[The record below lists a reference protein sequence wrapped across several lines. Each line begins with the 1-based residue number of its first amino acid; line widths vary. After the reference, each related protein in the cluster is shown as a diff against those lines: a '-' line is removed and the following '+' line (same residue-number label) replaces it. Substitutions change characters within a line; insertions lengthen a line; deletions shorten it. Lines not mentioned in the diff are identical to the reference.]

1 MTAGTERARVH
12 EGARALGVD
21 LDARQLDQLIDY
33 LDQLER
39 WNRAHNLTAIRD
51 RAGMLTHHLLDS
63 LSVVAPLARQRP
75 AGGRLLDVGSGGGLP
90 GAVIAI
96 AAPQWQVTCVDAV
109 AKKAAFV
116 RQAAGALGLANLES
130 RHTRVETLA
139 TPAFDVIVSRAFSS
153 LADFVA
159 LSARVLAPGG
169 LWLAMKGQ
177 SPAAEIAALPADVEV
192 FHVEP
197 LHVPG
202 LGAERCAVWMRPQRP
217 LSDRPA
223 SPAPPKAR

>member
-1 MTAGTERARVH
+1 MTEHSERERLE
-12 EGARALGVD
+12 EGARQLGLDLAPAQVD
-21 LDARQLDQLIDY
+21 RLLAY

-51 RAGMLTHHLLDS
+51 RGSMVTHHLLDS
-63 LSVVAPLARQRP
+63 LSIVAPLALQRP

-96 AAPQWQVTCVDAV
+96 AAPQWHVTCLDAV

-130 RHTRVETLA
+130 MHGRIEAVK
-139 TPAFDVIVSRAFSS
+139 TPHFDVVASRAFAS
-153 LADFVA
+153 LTDFVT
-159 LSARVLAPGG
+159 LSADALTPNGV
-169 LWLAMKGQ
+169 WLAMKGQ
-177 SPAAEIAALPADVEV
+177 KPSAEIAALPATVEV

-197 LHVPG
+197 LRVPG
-202 LGAERCAVWMRPQRP
+202 LEADRCAVWMRPR
-217 LSDRPA
+217 R
-223 SPAPPKAR
+223 